1 MNRHHRVALITL
13 LLATAPAALQAAAPA
28 AKANAVPKPVSAPST
43 VPTTTAEAEN
53 RGEHYLLAKIGFM
66 SIKRNNADVLASLG
80 TVYGIGLSPWWSIE
94 TEANLGIFGGEYTQ
108 KQDGAVVQ
116 TGDYRVATL
125 AGYGAFRY
133 RIATSVYAKMKAGLL
148 YEHIKRSG
156 TDTDETSNGFGVSGG
171 LGLGWQPGRTT
182 TIEGEITGI
191 DRKLVFFSIG
201 LNSAF
206 KW

>member
-1 MNRHHRVALITL
+1 MNRHRSVALITL
-13 LLATAPAALQAAAPA
+13 LLAAAPAALQAAAPA
-28 AKANAVPKPVSAPST
+28 VKTSTAPKPVPAPT
-43 VPTTTAEAEN
+43 AVPMTEAEN

-80 TVYGIGLSPWWSIE
+80 TVYGIALSPWWSME

-108 KQDGAVVQ
+108 KQDAAVVQ

-133 RIATSVYAKMKAGLL
+133 RIATPVYAKVKAGLL
-148 YEHIKRSG
+148 YEHVKRSG
-156 TDTDETSNGFGVSGG
+156 TDTDETSNGFGISGG

-182 TIEGEITGI
+182 TIEVEITGI